1 MKKIILAGGCFWGVE
16 AYFSRVKGVLTTQVG
31 YTDADGKNPTY
42 RDVCNNSGH
51 VEAVYITYDEK
62 VTPLTKI
69 LEHFFRIIDPTE
81 LNRQGND
88 IGVQY
93 RTAIF
98 YVDIEDSL
106 VINQYIEQLQK
117 SHTKKI
123 YTYVKPAGI
132 FYDAEEYH
140 QDYLDKNP
148 NGYCHINLH
157 LLKKEE
163 AKEK

>member
-16 AYFSRVKGVLTTQVG
+16 AYFSRVKGVETTQVG
-31 YTDADGKNPTY
+31 YTDAEGKNPTY
-42 RDVCNNSGH
+42 KDVCNSSGH
-51 VEAVYITYDEK
+51 VEAVYITYNEL

-81 LNRQGND
+81 NNRQGHD

-98 YVDIEDSL
+98 YYDESDVP
-106 VINQYIEQLQK
+106 VIQDYLTQLQK
-117 SHTKKI
+117 KYTKKI
-123 YTYVKPAGI
+123 YTYLKPAGI
-132 FYDAEEYH
+132 FYDAEDYH
-140 QDYLDKNP
+140 QDYLLKNP
-148 NGYCHINLH
+148 TGYCHINLH

-163 AKEK
+163 AKE

>member
-16 AYFSRVKGVLTTQVG
+16 AYFSRVKGVETTQVG
-31 YTDADGKNPTY
+31 YTDAEGQNPTY
-42 RDVCNNSGH
+42 KDVCNSSGH
-51 VEAVYITYDEK
+51 VEAVYITYNEL

-81 LNRQGND
+81 NNRQGHD

-98 YVDIEDSL
+98 YFDEEDVL
-106 VINQYIEQLQK
+106 VIQDYLTQLQK
-117 SHTKKI
+117 KYTKKI
-123 YTYVKPAGI
+123 YTYLKPAGI
-132 FYDAEEYH
+132 FYDAEDYH
-140 QDYLDKNP
+140 QDYLLKNP
-148 NGYCHINLH
+148 TGYCHINLH

-163 AKEK
+163 AKE

>member
-31 YTDADGKNPTY
+31 YTDAEGKNPTY
-42 RDVCNNSGH
+42 HDVCNNSGH
-51 VEAVYITYDEK
+51 VEAVYVTYDES

-69 LEHFFRIIDPTE
+69 LEHFFRIINPTE
-81 LNRQGND
+81 VNRQGND

-93 RTAIF
+93 RSAIF
-98 YVDIEDSL
+98 YFDIEDYDL
-106 VINQYIEQLQK
+106 INHFIEELQK
-117 SHTKKI
+117 NYTKKI

-132 FYDAEEYH
+132 FYDAEDYH

-148 NGYCHINLH
+148 MGYCHINLH

>member
-16 AYFSRVKGVLTTQVG
+16 AYFSRVKGVETTQVG
-31 YTDADGKNPTY
+31 YTDAEGKNPTY
-42 RDVCNNSGH
+42 KDVCNNSGH
-51 VEAVYITYDEK
+51 VEAVFITYNEL

-81 LNRQGND
+81 NNRQGHD

-98 YVDIEDSL
+98 YFDEEDVPVVQNYL
-106 VINQYIEQLQK
+106 TQLQK
-117 SHTKKI
+117 KYTKKI
-123 YTYVKPAGI
+123 YTYLKPAGV
-132 FYDAEEYH
+132 FYDAEDYH
-140 QDYLDKNP
+140 QDYLLKNP
-148 NGYCHINLH
+148 TGYCHINLH

-163 AKEK
+163 AKE

>member
-16 AYFSRVKGVLTTQVG
+16 AYFSRVKGVITTQVG
-31 YTDADGKNPTY
+31 YTDSEGQNPTY
-42 RDVCNNSGH
+42 REVCNNSGH
-51 VEAVYITYDEK
+51 VEAVFVTYDET

-81 LNRQGND
+81 LNRQGHD

-98 YVDIEDSL
+98 YYDLDDFTI
-106 VINQYIEQLQK
+106 INHYLSDLQENY
-117 SHTKKI
+117 TKKI

-140 QDYLDKNP
+140 QDYLEKNP
-148 NGYCHINLH
+148 TGYCHINLH

-163 AKEK
+163 AKER